1 MPEGTP
7 KNLQITRRPSRLM
20 VSLTFEIAK
29 QPLPTSESSV
39 GIDMGVVKRL
49 TLSDGETVQRRVVD
63 RTREKRLRRAVCRSS
78 AIMST

>member
-7 KNLQITRRPSRLM
+7 KNLQITRRPSGLM

-49 TLSDGETVQRRVVD
+49 TLSDGEPSNAELWTARGKSASGGLCVEAQR
-63 RTREKRLRRAVCRSS
+63 
-78 AIMST
+78 